1 VSARSSTDEM
11 SGTSILDA
19 VCVVLLEPQDPIN
32 IGAVVRVMKNM
43 GVRDLRLVNPV
54 AYDPNRIEKV
64 AHHTRDLVERI
75 RHFDSLDAAL
85 ADCVWVAGFSGRR
98 RAARWPRTEPRAAA
112 ATALERAEEGTVAL
126 LFGREDDGL
135 SAEALDRTHTVV
147 TIPTT
152 EHASLNL
159 AQAVLV
165 GLYELH
171 LAAGDATR
179 QRHGGNKPRKD
190 APPPTGEEWELF
202 FGDTERAL
210 VAIDFLKTR
219 NPEHVMRSIR
229 SLLYRADPNSRE
241 LTLVRAVFIEVL
253 RTIERER
260 RQTEARVRAE
270 LGQGIGGPS

>member
-1 VSARSSTDEM
+1 VSARSAIDEM
-11 SGTSILDA
+11 SGNSLLDA
-19 VCVVLLEPQDPIN
+19 VCVVLFEPQDPIN

-54 AYDPNRIEKV
+54 YYEPNRIEQV
-64 AHHTRDLVERI
+64 AHNTRDIVGRI
-75 RHFDSLDAAL
+75 RHFDTLDAAL

-98 RAARWPRTEPRAAA
+98 RAAKWPRVDPRGAAV
-112 ATALERAEEGTVAL
+112 TALERASEGTVAL

-135 SAEALDRTHTVV
+135 SAEQLDRTHTVV

-179 QRHGGNKPRKD
+179 FRHGEPKPRKD

-202 FGDTERAL
+202 FGDAERAL
-210 VAIDFLKTR
+210 HAIDFLKTR
-219 NPEHVMRSIR
+219 NPEHVMRAIR
-229 SLLYRADPNSRE
+229 SILFRAAPNSRE
-241 LTLVRAVFIEVL
+241 LTLVRAVFIEVM

-260 RQTEARVRAE
+260 RLTEARVRAE
-270 LGQGIGGPS
+270 LASAAGGDA

>member
-1 VSARSSTDEM
+1 MTDEM
-11 SGTSILDA
+11 SGNSILDA

-54 AYDPNRIEKV
+54 EYDPNRIEKV

-112 ATALERAEEGTVAL
+112 VAALERAEEGTVAL

-179 QRHGGNKPRKD
+179 QRHGGNRPRKD
-190 APPPTGEEWELF
+190 APPPSGEEWELF
-202 FGDTERAL
+202 FGDTQRAL
-210 VAIDFLKTR
+210 EAIDFLKTR

-229 SLLYRADPNSRE
+229 SLLFRADPNSRE
-241 LTLVRAVFIEVL
+241 LTLVRAIFIEIL
-253 RTIERER
+253 RTLERER

-270 LGQGIGGPS
+270 LGQGTGGAA